1 MLLDRLVRQG
11 RAFGIHVLLGSQTL
25 GGAYTLARSTVGQMA
40 VRIALQCSE
49 ADAHLI
55 LSEENTAARLLTR
68 PGEAIYNDANGLV
81 EGNHP
86 FQVAWLS
93 DDEREDYLTVL
104 REFAVERGLQPAP
117 PVIFE
122 GNVPSDPSRNRE
134 LLHLLTRRDVAPDDA
149 PTPVSQ
155 VWLGEAVQ
163 IGPPTSVTFP
173 QQAGSNLLIAGQD
186 AGAATGILANAL
198 ITLAGH
204 DQDREPTTT
213 ADSARFWIFDGNP
226 VGTAEAELWKRV
238 ANVVGPATRI
248 ITPPAAAQALRE
260 LTADCGQRAALP
272 DHARRPSFLVIT
284 ILSKFRDLRKA
295 EDDFGL
301 GSFGSPQ
308 SEAPP
313 APGKLFADLL
323 VKGPEV
329 GIHTLLWV
337 DTYANLEHPGSA
349 GSHSRRS
356 NYGSCSR

>member
-1 MLLDRLVRQG
+1 M
-11 RAFGIHVLLGSQTL
+11 
-25 GGAYTLARSTVGQMA
+25 
-40 VRIALQCSE
+40 
-49 ADAHLI
+49 
-55 LSEENTAARLLTR
+55 
-68 PGEAIYNDANGLV
+68 
-81 EGNHP
+81 
-86 FQVAWLS
+86 
-93 DDEREDYLTVL
+93 
-104 REFAVERGLQPAP
+104 
-117 PVIFE
+117 
-122 GNVPSDPSRNRE
+122 
-134 LLHLLTRRDVAPDDA
+134 
-149 PTPVSQ
+149 
-155 VWLGEAVQ
+155 Q

-248 ITPPAAAQALRE
+248 ITPPAAAQALSE

-284 ILSKFRDLRKA
+284 NLSKFRDLRKA

-337 DTYANLEHPGSA
+337 DTYANLERWLSRQSLKEIELRVLFQMNAGDSSNLIDNPAASRLGVHRALLYREETGEVTKFRPYGPPESTWLDWVQNHLRSSGSTMEPA
-349 GSHSRRS
+349 SDLDEFSVA
-356 NYGSCSR
+356 